1 MTTATPTEPL
11 PGVVHSPEAEAQAP
25 WGGRILLAGLLAIL
39 LGYSVSRI
47 DGYQLADSVEYV
59 ERAMVFAEGRELV
72 DSQSI
77 RSFGFSGLFLPIIAV
92 GRWIGVDDWR
102 WLLPAVRGLQMAFA
116 FGLVFATVR
125 LGTRIAGARA
135 GWAAGVLL
143 AANPAVLVWAVSPVS
158 GVAAALCVVLAL
170 LYLQDRGSTRQAW
183 IGGLWLGGGFLMAYQ
198 TILVIAPLVVVLALR
213 EGRAGKAYTL
223 RVCGGV
229 AACVF
234 FQCILDAFYYGT
246 FGISVLTYVF
256 ENSIT
261 NIAERLY
268 KLGFHELGH
277 RLYNMAEA
285 EQANRAYQD
294 QVREGANVILKQRE
308 DGWYFRHLHLALT
321 LPVILLALV
330 GFLRGLLRRGW
341 VQLLMISILVAN
353 VIVLDAKGSKS
364 FRLWLPIF
372 PLIAIYAGLGWEAL
386 VGIGQRPAFAGPR
399 RLLGFGALA
408 AAVLLGVLEL
418 QEVNTRRF
426 GGFWRSMEV
435 VNRMASPGG
444 GDPELPHLVSHRGPE
459 EPLRVSCAY
468 HWAVFQRESP
478 GVELVKMPWQ
488 VDRWAKLEEEQRA
501 DDVAKLETLDVFIA
515 HVAVLFENPGLFEAV
530 NARFEVVTVLFDRP
544 TYAGLGPIAVLRR
557 RTGDPRAKVF
567 WDLNP
572 AAPEE
577 QARIHGLDGPRLRF
591 LRHHPDAPT
600 ESLEL
605 LGVRIDPLP
614 LGEGAWLSYHWHG
627 GPFEDT
633 DFTIIDRVST
643 PDLRN
648 VWHND
653 HEPAYGTH
661 PTSKWEAGT
670 VLEEGYFL
678 VPEREAY
685 RGSGPDWPLGGDYRR
700 GDLVPARL
708 EVKIVDL
715 DPTDPAIERSRLVPF
730 PPRGNL
736 AIEQLIPPGGFLTA
750 QGLQITQ
757 DLMAVVKRFPHP
769 VPARF
774 RWPDDG
780 TAVPAED
787 PVRDPWTKLR
797 NRILDRAPL
806 RGTP

>member
-1 MTTATPTEPL
+1 MTPAHAEPL
-11 PGVVHSPEAEAQAP
+11 PAAPDPVGEAS
-25 WGGRILLAGLLAIL
+25 GGHLGARILLAGLLALL

-59 ERAMVFAEGRELV
+59 ERAMVFAQGRELV

-92 GRWIGVDDWR
+92 GQWIGVDDWR
-102 WLLPAVRGLQMAFA
+102 WLMPVVRGLQMAFA

-143 AANPAVLVWAVSPVS
+143 AANPAFLVWSVSPVS
-158 GVAAALCVVLAL
+158 GVAAALCVVLGL
-170 LYLQDRGSTRQAW
+170 LYLRERGSTRQAW
-183 IGGLWLGGGFLMAYQ
+183 VGGLWLGGGFLMAYQ
-198 TILVIAPLVVVLALR
+198 TILVIAPLLIVIALR
-213 EGRAGKAYTL
+213 EGRSGRGYTL
-223 RVCGGV
+223 RVFGGV
-229 AACVF
+229 AICVL

-268 KLGFHELGH
+268 KLGFHEIGH

-321 LPVILLALV
+321 LPVLALALI
-330 GFLRGLLRRGW
+330 GFLRGIVRRGW
-341 VQLLMISILVAN
+341 VQVLMISILVAN
-353 VIVLDAKGSKS
+353 IIVLDAKGSKS

-372 PLIAIYAGLGWEAL
+372 PLIAIYGGLGWEAL
-386 VGIGQRPAFAGPR
+386 VGVGPRARFAGPR
-399 RLLGFGALA
+399 RALGHLVLLGAL
-408 AAVLLGVLEL
+408 VLGVLEL
-418 QEVNTRRF
+418 QEINTRRF
-426 GGFWRSMEV
+426 GGFWTSMDV
-435 VNRMASPGG
+435 VNRMAEPNAHEY
-444 GDPELPHLVSHRGPE
+444 DLPHLTPLAGPN

-468 HWAVFQRESP
+468 HWAVFQREAP
-478 GVELVKMPWQ
+478 GIELVKMPWQ
-488 VDRWAKLEEEQRA
+488 VDRWAKLEEEQRS
-501 DDVAKLETLDVFIA
+501 DDVAKLDTLDVFIA

-544 TYAGLGPIAVLRR
+544 TYAGFGPIAILRR

-572 AAPEE
+572 AGPEE
-577 QARIHGLDGPRLRF
+577 QARLHDLDDPGLRF

-614 LGEGAWLSYHWHG
+614 MGDGAWLSYHWFG
-627 GPFEDT
+627 GPFDGT

-653 HEPAYGTH
+653 HQPAYGNH
-661 PTSKWEAGT
+661 PTSKWQAGT
-670 VLEEGYFL
+670 VLEEGYFM
-678 VPEREAY
+678 VAEREPY
-685 RGSGPDWPLGGDYRR
+685 RASGPDLPLGGDYRR
-700 GDLVPARL
+700 GDLVPSRL

-715 DPTDPAIERSRLVPF
+715 DPNDPAIERSRLVPF
-730 PPRGNL
+730 PPEGPL
-736 AIEQLIPPGGFLTA
+736 AIEQKIPPGGFMTA
-750 QGLQITQ
+750 QGLQITH
-757 DLMAVVKRFPHP
+757 DLMAVVKRFLHP
-769 VPARF
+769 VPSRF

-780 TAVPAED
+780 SAVPAED
-787 PVRDPWTKLR
+787 PVRDPWT
-797 NRILDRAPL
+797 RIRKRVLERAPL